1 MSQEVLIV
9 EDDRALARQ
18 LVRAVESAG
27 YSTRLAHDGEAAMRE
42 VSKAAPDLVLL
53 DLLLPKKDGR
63 TVLSVLKNAENT
75 RKIPVLAMS
84 GIFRGRE
91 RARELEQEGA
101 VGFLE
106 KPFASGDLIE
116 QLRTILGAPRG
127 TARTKSDVEN
137 TSLAEKTT
145 AEVLWEAMQQ
155 GLSGGVHFQRGKLF
169 DRFCWV
175 PGRPAHDHL
184 VDRFGIPQSEMDP
197 FAGLG

>member
-27 YSTRLAHDGEAAMRE
+27 YRTRLAHDGEVAMRE
-42 VSKAAPDLVLL
+42 VAKAAPDLVLL
-53 DLLLPKKDGR
+53 DLLLPKQDGR
-63 TVLSVLKNAENT
+63 TVLSILKNAEST

-127 TARTKSDVEN
+127 TARTTEPRRSSV
-137 TSLAEKTT
+137 
-145 AEVLWEAMQQ
+145 
-155 GLSGGVHFQRGKLF
+155 SGYR
-169 DRFCWV
+169 D
-175 PGRPAHDHL
+175 
-184 VDRFGIPQSEMDP
+184 
-197 FAGLG
+197 LGFVR